1 MSSPTLSPSGDLI
14 GAQSLQ
20 RSFPTARTISALVLR
35 EMTTRFGRTPGGFLW
50 ALLQPLATII
60 ILGMAFSLLARSPA
74 LGTSFILFK
83 ATGMM
88 PFQTFRSNST
98 MVGGS
103 ISYSRSL
110 LMYPGVTWVDALL
123 ARFILN
129 TLVMIVVTALILVGI
144 VVVQGVTLIMDWNAV
159 ILSMALSA
167 FLGLGVGTLN
177 CFLTERI
184 EIWSRIWQILNA
196 PLMILSGVLMLPESL
211 PTDIQYWL
219 YYNPLIHL
227 TGLMRQGFYSTY
239 QPQYVSITY
248 VLLWSMIPLMLGLIL
263 LRRYHRELINR

>member
-1 MSSPTLSPSGDLI
+1 MSSPTLSPSGEMI
-14 GAQSLQ
+14 RPGALS
-20 RSFPTARTISALVLR
+20 RSHPTARTISALVLR

-88 PFQTFRSNST
+88 PFQTFRSNAT

-110 LMYPGVTWVDALL
+110 LLYPGVTWVDALL

-129 TLVMIVVTALILVGI
+129 TLVMIVVTALILVGVVLVIATAIGAEGLEITHETHALIADQPADFAAQCCRIMEDRQLAARLTANAIECLKTHYTLDSLRQNLGRMI
-144 VVVQGVTLIMDWNAV
+144 V
-159 ILSMALSA
+159 
-167 FLGLGVGTLN
+167 
-177 CFLTERI
+177 
-184 EIWSRIWQILNA
+184 
-196 PLMILSGVLMLPESL
+196 
-211 PTDIQYWL
+211 
-219 YYNPLIHL
+219 
-227 TGLMRQGFYSTY
+227 
-239 QPQYVSITY
+239 
-248 VLLWSMIPLMLGLIL
+248 
-263 LRRYHRELINR
+263 